1 MHTGVLKLIYTY
13 NELLHVSANHVALT
27 KVRYIK
33 SQTYNNTKYRNISQP
48 IQRGNHPCKPIV

>member
-1 MHTGVLKLIYTY
+1 MPTGVLKLIYTY

-33 SQTYNNTKYRNISQP
+33 VEHKIIQNIKIFHNQYKGV
-48 IQRGNHPCKPIV
+48 INPCKPIV